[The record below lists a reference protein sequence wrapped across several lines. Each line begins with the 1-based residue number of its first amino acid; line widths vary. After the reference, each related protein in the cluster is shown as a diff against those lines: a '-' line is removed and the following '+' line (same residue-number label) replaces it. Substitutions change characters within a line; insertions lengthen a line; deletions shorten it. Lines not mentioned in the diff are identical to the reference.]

1 MSWKLAELRWRQEA
15 GLQDNYDIDIL
26 NKTRGKKAEAWSNW
40 HRDRQQLTT
49 DNDFKAATVWSRLSR
64 ERPHDA
70 RLDPNRASS
79 ALHGLTAQLVSD
91 LDASISRSPHLSVS
105 SATPLLLN
113 VPRTRSTF
121 SFSYVGRSPS
131 DDQGSKL
138 TIFPHHEEPCALVS
152 RHSPSS
158 LAASPAV
165 GQLSP
170 EPRTS
175 SGNVSEQGE

>member
-15 GLQDNYDIDIL
+15 GLQDNYDIDVL
-26 NKTRGKKAEAWSNW
+26 NKTRGKKTEVWSAW

-49 DNDFKAATVWSRLSR
+49 GNDFTAATVWSRLSR
-64 ERPHDA
+64 ERPRDG

-91 LDASISRSPHLSVS
+91 LDSSISRSPHLSVS

-131 DDQGSKL
+131 DNQESKL
-138 TIFPHHEEPCALVS
+138 TIFPHHEEPCTLVS
-152 RHSPSS
+152 RQSPSS
-158 LAASPAV
+158 SAASLAV
-165 GQLSP
+165 GQLLP
-170 EPRTS
+170 VPRTS
-175 SGNVSEQGE
+175 SGNVFEQGK